1 MPKVSFRENRCK
13 GCGHCINVC
22 PLKIISLSSKL
33 NIKGYRPAEIPNEL
47 MTKCIG
53 CASCAKMCPDSV
65 ITVEK

>member
-1 MPKVSFRENRCK
+1 MVKVSFRENRCK

-22 PLKIISLSSKL
+22 PVKIISLSMKL
-33 NIKGYRPAEIPNEL
+33 NTKGYRPAEISNKL
-47 MTKCIG
+47 ISKCIG